1 MAGLLFVIS
10 GPSAAGKGTIC
21 KRVLAETDLELSV
34 SATTRKPRPGEEH
47 GREYYFLEE
56 EEFVVGLRQL
66 SCDGTADSSRAAD
79 KEDFHGIRD

>member
-1 MAGLLFVIS
+1 MAGLLFVVS

-47 GREYYFLEE
+47 GKEYYFLTE
-56 EEFVVGLRQL
+56 EEFVQTIENNGFVEHVINFGCRYPSVFKL
-66 SCDGTADSSRAAD
+66 
-79 KEDFHGIRD
+79 